1 MTVRIFRL
9 TGAALHAQRPDQL
22 PNTEAS
28 VEVRIPK
35 RTLAEGLS
43 ILERIIPNRSSN
55 PILTYL
61 PIELSDT
68 GLTLRGTNGEVD
80 IEVRLPAE
88 IQGSG
93 QVLVPAQT
101 FSQIVRSAP
110 GELVEL
116 IFGQGSEGVKGAGAG
131 ATGERLELHSGAFN
145 TQLSTTSPDGYPEL
159 SFSQPGTEKIAASRL
174 AQAITRVRYAASTE
188 EYRAIFRGV
197 QLEMSPNGLRSVAS
211 DGFRLARYDLPL
223 QLQTRK
229 LVIPARSAD
238 EIVRVFKDA
247 QGEVAFAVGEGSL
260 TLVGESVRMAVK
272 LMEGEFPDYA
282 RVIPQSFVLEAT
294 LAAEALRES
303 LKRVAVLSDRNNHR
317 VNLLFN
323 DGKLDID
330 AEGDYGRGRE
340 ELSID
345 SSGEP
350 QLMVAYNAQYL
361 IDALAPIEGAVRIK
375 LSGPT
380 SPSVVQAVEDT
391 GYLAV
396 VVPLRV

>member
-1 MTVRIFRL
+1 M
-9 TGAALHAQRPDQL
+9 
-22 PNTEAS
+22 
-28 VEVRIPK
+28 EVRIPK

-43 ILERIIPNRSSN
+43 ILERIIPSRSSN

-61 PIELSDT
+61 PLELSDK
-68 GLTLRGTNGEVD
+68 GLILRGTNGEVD

-88 IQGSG
+88 IVGAG
-93 QVLVPAQT
+93 QVLIPAQT
-101 FSQIVRSAP
+101 FSQIVRSVP
-110 GELVEL
+110 GELIEL
-116 IFGQGSEGVKGAGAG
+116 IF
-131 ATGERLELHSGAFN
+131 GERLELHSGAFN

-159 SFSQPGTEKIAASRL
+159 SFGAPGPERISALRL
-174 AQAITRVRYAASTE
+174 TQAINRVRYAASTE

-197 QLEMSPNGLRSVAS
+197 QLEMSSTGLRSVAS
-211 DGFRLARYDLPL
+211 DGFRLARYDLPME
-223 QLQTRK
+223 LQTRK

-247 QGEVAFAVGEGSL
+247 QGEVALSVGEGTL
-260 TLVGESVRMAVK
+260 TLEGDAVRMAVK

-294 LAAEALRES
+294 LAADILRDS
-303 LKRVAVLSDRNNHR
+303 LKRVMVLSDRNNHR

-323 DGKLDID
+323 QGKLDID
-330 AEGDYGRGRE
+330 AEGDFGRGTE
-340 ELSID
+340 ELTVE
-345 SSGEP
+345 SSGES

-375 LSGPT
+375 LSGAT
-380 SPSVVQAVEDT
+380 SPSTVQAVEDT

>member
-1 MTVRIFRL
+1 M
-9 TGAALHAQRPDQL
+9 
-22 PNTEAS
+22 
-28 VEVRIPK
+28 EVRIPK

-61 PIELSDT
+61 PLELNQQ
-68 GLTLRGTNGEVD
+68 GLILRGTNGEVD
-80 IEVRLPAE
+80 IEVQLPAE
-88 IQGSG
+88 IQGVG
-93 QVLVPAQT
+93 EVLVPAQT
-101 FSQIVRSAP
+101 FAQIVRSAP
-110 GELVEL
+110 GELIEL
-116 IFGQGSEGVKGAGAG
+116 IF
-131 ATGERLELHSGAFN
+131 GERLELHSGAFN
-145 TQLSTTSPDGYPEL
+145 TQLATTSPEGYPKL
-159 SFSQPGTEKIAASRL
+159 NFDHPDAEKIPASGL

-197 QLEMSPNGLRSVAS
+197 QLEFSATGLRSVAS

-223 QLQTRK
+223 NLSSKK

-238 EIVRVFKDA
+238 EVVRVFKDA
-247 QGEVAFAVGEGSL
+247 SGEVALSVNEGTL
-260 TLVGESVRMAVK
+260 TLVGDAVKMSVK

-282 RVIPQSFVLEAT
+282 RVIPQSFVLEAA
-294 LAAEALRES
+294 LSAEALRES

-323 DGKLDID
+323 GHKLDID

-340 ELSID
+340 ELTVEGN
-345 SSGEP
+345 GET

-361 IDALAPIEGAVRIK
+361 IEALTPIEGMVRIR

-380 SPSVVQAVEDT
+380 SPSTVQSVDDP

>member
-1 MTVRIFRL
+1 M
-9 TGAALHAQRPDQL
+9 
-22 PNTEAS
+22 
-28 VEVRIPK
+28 EVRIPK

-43 ILERIIPNRSSN
+43 LLERVIPSRSSN

-61 PIELSDT
+61 PIELSEH
-68 GLTLRGTNGEVD
+68 GLILRGTNGEVD
-80 IEVRLPAE
+80 LEVKLPAE

-116 IFGQGSEGVKGAGAG
+116 IFE
-131 ATGERLELHSGAFN
+131 TGERLGLHSGAFN
-145 TQLSTTSPDGYPEL
+145 TQLSVTNPDGYPEL
-159 SFSQPGTEKIAASRL
+159 AFATPGPEKIAAARL
-174 AQAITRVRYAASTE
+174 AQALTRVRYAASTE

-197 QLEMSPNGLRSVAS
+197 QLEMSPQGLRAVAS
-211 DGFRLARYDLPL
+211 DGYRLARYDLPMEL
-223 QLQTRK
+223 STRK
-229 LVIPARSAD
+229 LVIPAKSAD

-247 QGEVAFAVGEGSL
+247 PGEVAFAVGEGTL
-260 TLVGESVRMAVK
+260 TLVGENLRMAVK

-294 LAAEALRES
+294 LPAEALRES

-317 VNLLFN
+317 VNLLFEG
-323 DGKLDID
+323 GKLTIN
-330 AEGDYGRGRE
+330 AEGDYGQGRE
-340 ELSID
+340 ELGTQA
-345 SSGEP
+345 SGEP

-361 IDALAPIEGAVRIK
+361 IEALAPIEGAVRIR

>member
-1 MTVRIFRL
+1 M
-9 TGAALHAQRPDQL
+9 
-22 PNTEAS
+22 
-28 VEVRIPK
+28 EVRIPK
-35 RTLAEGLS
+35 RALAEGLS
-43 ILERIIPNRSSN
+43 ILERIIPSRSSN

-61 PIELSDT
+61 PIELSDQ
-68 GLTLRGTNGEVD
+68 GLILRGTNGEVD
-80 IEVRLPAE
+80 IEVKLPAE

-116 IFGQGSEGVKGAGAG
+116 IFGQGAEGAKSA
-131 ATGERLELHSGAFN
+131 GERLELHSGAFN
-145 TQLSTTSPDGYPEL
+145 TQFSTTSPDGYPEL
-159 SFSQPGTEKIAASRL
+159 SFTVPGSGAGAVETIAASRL

-197 QLEMSPNGLRSVAS
+197 QLEMSPAGLRSVAS
-211 DGFRLARYDLPL
+211 DGFRLARYDLPM

-247 QGEVAFAVGEGSL
+247 QGEVAFAVGEGTL
-260 TLVGESVRMAVK
+260 TLVGEAVRMSVK

-294 LAAEALRES
+294 LTAEALRES

-323 DGKLDID
+323 NGKLDID

-340 ELSID
+340 ELNID
-345 SSGEP
+345 SSGES

-361 IDALAPIEGAVRIK
+361 IDALVPIEGAVRIK

-380 SPSVVQAVEDT
+380 SPSVVQAIEDT

>member
-1 MTVRIFRL
+1 M
-9 TGAALHAQRPDQL
+9 
-22 PNTEAS
+22 
-28 VEVRIPK
+28 EVRIPK

-43 ILERIIPNRSSN
+43 ILERIIPSRSSN

-61 PIELSDT
+61 PLELSDN
-68 GLTLRGTNGEVD
+68 GLILKGTNGEVD

-88 IQGSG
+88 IQGTG
-93 QVLVPAQT
+93 QMLVPAQT
-101 FSQIVRSAP
+101 FSQIVRSLP

-116 IFGQGSEGVKGAGAG
+116 IF
-131 ATGERLELHSGAFN
+131 GERLELHSGAFN
-145 TQLSTTSPDGYPEL
+145 TQLSITSSEGYPEL
-159 SFSQPGTEKIAASRL
+159 TFGNPGSEKISASRL

-197 QLEMSPNGLRSVAS
+197 QLEFSPQGLRSVAS
-211 DGFRLARYDLPL
+211 DGFRLARYDLPITL
-223 QLQTRK
+223 ESRK

-238 EIVRVFKDA
+238 EIVRVFKDV
-247 QGEVAFAVGEGSL
+247 QGEVALAVGEGTL
-260 TLVGESVRMAVK
+260 TLVGDAVRMAVK

-294 LAAEALRES
+294 LSAEALQES

-323 DGKLDID
+323 EGKLDID

-340 ELSID
+340 ELNIET
-345 SSGEP
+345 SGES
-350 QLMVAYNAQYL
+350 QIMVAYNAQYL
-361 IDALAPIEGAVRIK
+361 IDALAPVEGTVRIK

-380 SPSVVQAVEDT
+380 SPSIVQATEDS

>member
-1 MTVRIFRL
+1 M
-9 TGAALHAQRPDQL
+9 
-22 PNTEAS
+22 
-28 VEVRIPK
+28 EVRIPK

-43 ILERIIPNRSSN
+43 ILERIIPSRSSN

-68 GLTLRGTNGEVD
+68 GLILRGTNGEVD

-116 IFGQGSEGVKGAGAG
+116 IFGQRSEGAKGA
-131 ATGERLELHSGAFN
+131 GERLELHSGTFN

-159 SFSQPGTEKIAASRL
+159 SFGKPGSEKIAASRL

-197 QLEMSPNGLRSVAS
+197 QLEMSPSGLRSVAS
-211 DGFRLARYDLPL
+211 DGYRLARYDLPM
-223 QLQTRK
+223 QLETRK

-247 QGEVAFAVGEGSL
+247 GGEVAFAVGEGTL
-260 TLVGESVRMAVK
+260 TLVGEAVRMAVK

-282 RVIPQSFVLEAT
+282 RVIPQSFVMEAT
-294 LAAEALRES
+294 LTAEALRES

-340 ELSID
+340 ELNID
-345 SSGEP
+345 SSGES